1 MSGASISSL
10 CVCVFWEG
18 DFLSRRGRE
27 LAAVRVGIKGHP
39 CPVIPKI
46 AIHGD
51 FSLGCVLLLRKSS
64 FQNRA
69 NTQRGYADAGLT
81 LFRGDVKKGG
91 VVFWGL
97 VIWPIFFI
105 GKFV

>member
-10 CVCVFWEG
+10 RVCVVLEG

-27 LAAVRVGIKGHP
+27 SAAVRVGIKGHP

-69 NTQRGYADAGLT
+69 NPQRGYVDPDL
-81 LFRGDVKKGG
+81 LFSGGMLRKG
-91 VVFWGL
+91 V
-97 VIWPIFFI
+97 
-105 GKFV
+105 